1 MGMRSKT
8 IRNIIQTKFDDWL
21 DSIDNA
27 IVRNKIRKNTIVTGG
42 CIASMLLSETIND
55 FDIYFK
61 DKDTALA
68 VAKYYVD
75 RFDAAVGIDVL
86 NIEGRITIKV
96 KSDGIAEEGG
106 NISLLDPDDIA
117 SELESP
123 TEDETDKPKYR
134 PVFLSTNAITL
145 SDKIQIILRFY
156 GSPEELHEN
165 YDFVHCMNYWESSDK
180 DKLILNPASL
190 ESLLSKELRYIGSK
204 YPVCS
209 VIRTRKFI
217 NRGWKINAG
226 QYLKMCIQISELD
239 LLNPSVLEDQLT
251 GVDIAYF
258 HDVISQVKEKNPDR
272 IDSSYLIEV
281 INRMF

>member
-1 MGMRSKT
+1 MS
-8 IRNIIQTKFDDWL
+8 
-21 DSIDNA
+21 
-27 IVRNKIRKNTIVTGG
+27 
-42 CIASMLLSETIND
+42 
-55 FDIYFK
+55 
-61 DKDTALA
+61 
-68 VAKYYVD
+68 
-75 RFDAAVGIDVL
+75 
-86 NIEGRITIKV
+86 
-96 KSDGIAEEGG
+96 
-106 NISLLDPDDIA
+106 LDPDDIT
-117 SELESP
+117 SELENP
-123 TEDETDKPKYR
+123 TEDETDKPRYR

-190 ESLLSKELRYIGSK
+190 ESLLSKELRYVGSK
-204 YPVCS
+204 YPLCS

-258 HDVISQVKEKNPDR
+258 HDVISQVKEKNPDQ